1 MTMYE
6 RLMIENSHI
15 PISDGFKLR
24 GGFKGIYANGVIL
37 IDKDMTSYHKHE
49 VLAEEI
55 AHYKISYGNILD
67 QSNMLNKKFELKARR
82 LAYESV
88 ISLKGLID
96 AFEYGVQNL
105 HEMAIFFEVSKSFV
119 EETLYYYKSKYGLQV
134 KHGDYLIRFEP
145 LTIYKNIEWE

>member
-6 RLMIENSHI
+6 KLMIDNSHI
-15 PISDGFKLR
+15 PISDEFSLKGN
-24 GGFKGIYANGVIL
+24 FKGIYANGAIL

-55 AHYKISYGNILD
+55 AHYRITHGNILD

-82 LAYESV
+82 LANETV
-88 ISLKGLID
+88 ITLQGLID

-105 HEMAIFFEVSKSFV
+105 HEMAIYFEVSKSFV
-119 EETLYYYKSKYGLQV
+119 KDTLNHYKMKYGLQV
-134 KHGDYLIRFEP
+134 KHGEYLIRFEP
-145 LTIYKNIEWE
+145 LTIYKDV